1 MNVIET
7 NSLRKSYGAQEV
19 LHGIDLRVRKGR
31 LVGFLGPNG
40 AGKSTTIRI
49 LLGLIRASAG
59 SALINGQDSRRRG
72 RAIRA
77 DVGYLPGEV
86 RFYPSLTGRATLN
99 FYARA
104 RRRSCADEIGRLAE
118 LFDLNLDKRT
128 RAYSSG
134 MKQKLGLIQALM
146 HQPELLI
153 LDEPTTGL
161 DPLVRKSVFAELRR
175 VVNTGRTILFSSHS
189 LGEVE
194 ELCDDVIILR
204 EGRVIEQEEIGI
216 LQQRA
221 LRRVTIIWPSAEAI
235 PAPLPARF
243 QLIERDT
250 HVIRGN
256 WSGSTPSLI
265 DWLSQLQLDDVTI
278 EPPDLEDLF
287 LTYYDGSAARPTEM
301 TPPISGENPP
311 DPSLQQGGTS

>member
-7 NSLRKSYGAQEV
+7 SGLRKSYGATEV
-19 LHGIDLRVRKGR
+19 LHGIDLHVRKGR

-40 AGKSTTIRI
+40 AGKSTTIRV
-49 LLGLIRASAG
+49 LVGLIRASAG
-59 SALINGQDSRRRG
+59 SALVKGMDCRRRG
-72 RAIRA
+72 REIRG

-86 RFYPSLTGRATLN
+86 RFYPAMSGRATLN

-104 RRRSCADEIGRLAE
+104 RRRSCVDEIRRLAE
-118 LFDLNLDKRT
+118 LFDLNLNKKT

-146 HQPELLI
+146 HEPDLLI

-175 VVNTGRTILFSSHS
+175 IVDQGRTILFSSHS

-221 LRRVTIIWPSAEAI
+221 LRRVTIIWSDAGKI
-235 PAPLPARF
+235 PGQLPGNF
-243 QLIERDT
+243 QVTERDG
-250 HVIRGN
+250 HVVRGN

-265 DWLSQLQLDDVTI
+265 AWLNDLNLDDVTI

-287 LTYYDGSAARPTEM
+287 LTYYDGSAAAFTE
-301 TPPISGENPP
+301 
-311 DPSLQQGGTS
+311 DVA